1 MRRLQ
6 HFELRSKANETRAIF
21 RRTDIRTRTE
31 KAPYVF
37 GTQKCVSN
45 ESDKQCSAAS
55 VTSTAEKTA
64 KKLLQNAEGREDKRG
79 FPSNS
84 LGVLNWDKQRL
95 LRRQK
100 PLLHIPSGRLQI
112 QRFIAHEQHLLFL
125 YCQFITGSRGCD
137 GLEKR

>member
-1 MRRLQ
+1 MRLQ

-45 ESDKQCSAAS
+45 ESDKQNSAARRQLRQPQ
-55 VTSTAEKTA
+55 KKRQ
-64 KKLLQNAEGREDKRG
+64 KKLLHNAEGGEDKRG

-84 LGVLNWDKQRL
+84 LG
-95 LRRQK
+95 
-100 PLLHIPSGRLQI
+100 P
-112 QRFIAHEQHLLFL
+112 
-125 YCQFITGSRGCD
+125 
-137 GLEKR
+137 